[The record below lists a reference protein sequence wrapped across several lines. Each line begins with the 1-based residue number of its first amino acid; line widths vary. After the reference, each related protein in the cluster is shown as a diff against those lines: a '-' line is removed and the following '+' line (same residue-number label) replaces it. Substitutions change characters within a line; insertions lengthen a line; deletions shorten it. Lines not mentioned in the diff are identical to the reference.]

1 LEQLYRIEKAMDNF
15 YLELFPLS
23 ALAIFLDSARRLR
36 RAVSKKMS
44 SNKSFQRG

>member
-23 ALAIFLDSARRLR
+23 ALAIFCFRVTAASPPQPENR
-36 RAVSKKMS
+36 K
-44 SNKSFQRG
+44 